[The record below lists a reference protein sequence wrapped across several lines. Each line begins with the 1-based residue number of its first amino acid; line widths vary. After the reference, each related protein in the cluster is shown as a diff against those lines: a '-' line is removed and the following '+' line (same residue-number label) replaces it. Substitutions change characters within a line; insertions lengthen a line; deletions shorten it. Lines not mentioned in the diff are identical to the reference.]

1 MSTAAGG
8 KSQRS
13 DAPAAATQTL
23 ATDLHVRGIDLDA
36 LQARIQAAAEH
47 EIDDE
52 LTEARLREIEDLRA
66 TIASLLDAITAAR
79 NRALT
84 QAVTAR
90 WTYKQISQATGLSTT
105 RIGQITPA
113 RKQRP

>member
-1 MSTAAGG
+1 MSARAATS
-8 KSQRS
+8 KQSER
-13 DAPAAATQTL
+13 AAAPTQTL
-23 ATDLHVRGIDLDA
+23 ATDLHSRGIDLDT
-36 LQARIQAAAEH
+36 LQARIHAAAEH
-47 EIDDE
+47 EINDE
-52 LTEARLREIEDLRA
+52 LTEARLREMENLRA
-66 TIASLLDAITAAR
+66 TTAALLDAITAAR

-90 WTYKQISQATGLSTT
+90 WTYKQINQATGLSTT